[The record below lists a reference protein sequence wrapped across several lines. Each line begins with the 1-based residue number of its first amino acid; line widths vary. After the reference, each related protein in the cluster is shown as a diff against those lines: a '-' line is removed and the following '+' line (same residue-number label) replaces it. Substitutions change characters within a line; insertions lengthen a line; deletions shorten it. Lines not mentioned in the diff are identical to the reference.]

1 MRNNYFKKWKN
12 DFEFRTIVN
21 SFASSG
27 ITVIFAL
34 YNLVIGI
41 YYGIIWNQ
49 CISVYYILLT
59 ILRGLISYGASKY
72 DKTDKAGRKKYTLRH
87 RLI

>member
-1 MRNNYFKKWKN
+1 MFMKKNYFKKWKN

-21 SFASSG
+21 SFVSSG

-41 YYGIIWNQ
+41 Y
-49 CISVYYILLT
+49 
-59 ILRGLISYGASKY
+59 YGASKY